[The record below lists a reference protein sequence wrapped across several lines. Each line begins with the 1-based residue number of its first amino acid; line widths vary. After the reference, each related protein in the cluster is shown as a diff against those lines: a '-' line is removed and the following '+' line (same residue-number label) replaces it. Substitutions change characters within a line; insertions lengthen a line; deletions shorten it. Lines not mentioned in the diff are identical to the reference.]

1 MFCSKCGKEIMD
13 EAVVCPNCGC
23 ATNNYNSQRQQP
35 VHTTVNT
42 YSDDYLTIKQFSEQ
56 ARILRNLGIAAAI
69 CMFGIGIIFTI
80 IIFVKQKNIKI
91 PEIQTTN
98 PAELAEFETAKRR
111 YKLANQLSG
120 LPIIALALC
129 FAIGF
134 LIGMFSSL

>member
-23 ATNNYNSQRQQP
+23 ATNNYNSQQQQP

-56 ARILRNLGIAAAI
+56 ARILRNLGIFAAVL
-69 CMFGIGIIFTI
+69 MFGIGIIFSI
-80 IIFVKQKNIKI
+80 IIWVKLSKNKI
-91 PEIQTTN
+91 PEITTTN
-98 PAELAEFETAKRR
+98 PAEIAEFETAKRR
-111 YKLANQLSG
+111 YKLAYQLSG

-129 FAIGF
+129 FAIGCF
-134 LIGMFSSL
+134 IGMFSVM